1 MKITTKTVNLHSLV
15 ARARARVFRNYLG
28 ELVLLEVISKIEFR
42 RCWLQK
48 GTGNWRVF
56 EMSLSLIHIPY
67 FIICCWIRLIALARS
82 PTQLKLDDA
91 RIPQHRFGLRF
102 KLCVLT
108 KPFCCFARMIWPWLC
123 FLSNCAC
130 SCSPNHFVFFSFLFG
145 NSLNESAP
153 GCNIRCHSITWRIAW
168 MMLRG
173 LLALID
179 LKLTCHYLHSY
190 FRNFS
195 GFGFGCRGGISFSL
209 LHSEI

>member
-1 MKITTKTVNLHSLV
+1 MKLAGLWNVPLTNTHTILHH
-15 ARARARVFRNYLG
+15 
-28 ELVLLEVISKIEFR
+28 LLLKLPF
-42 RCWLQK
+42 W
-48 GTGNWRVF
+48 
-56 EMSLSLIHIPY
+56 
-67 FIICCWIRLIALARS
+67 LIALARS

-91 RIPQHRFGLRF
+91 RIPQHRFDLRF
-102 KLCVLT
+102 KLCVIT

-123 FLSNCAC
+123 FVSNCA
-130 SCSPNHFVFFSFLFG
+130 CSPNHFVFFSFLFG

-153 GCNIRCHSITWRIAW
+153 GCNLRCHSITWRIAW

-195 GFGFGCRGGISFSL
+195 GFGCRWWYERRHFILLASFGDLSKIDNIHSNIRTSFGKDFGD
-209 LHSEI
+209 EIVKFCEGATEKGRARWY